1 MIKIFIFGI
10 TGKMGKSIL
19 NYLKL
24 NKNFVLLGGI
34 SKKNFFKLFKN
45 KYNFIFLS
53 MKKNSIFLDFSN
65 YILIKKILFLSQKF
79 SIPLIIGTT
88 GLNSLILNFIFYVTK
103 KVPIL
108 LSYNMSIG
116 LNILNLIFININFY
130 LKIYNFQS
138 LIIDIHHDQK
148 IDSPSGTSLI
158 LLSKIKNFN
167 KKIFSARIKS
177 IIGNHIVYLISNEEI
192 IKIEHIVLNRV
203 IFIIGIFFSIL
214 WLLNKNNGL
223 YSMYDIYFKC

>member
-34 SKKNFFKLFKN
+34 NKKNFFKLFKN

-53 MKKNSIFLDFSN
+53 MNKNSIFLDFSN
-65 YILIKKILFLSQKF
+65 YIIIKKILFLSQKF
-79 SIPLIIGTT
+79 FIPLIIGTT
-88 GLNSLILNFIFYVTK
+88 GLDSLTLNFIFYISK
-103 KVPIL
+103 KIPIL

-138 LIIDIHHDQK
+138 FIIDIHHDQK

-158 LLSKIKNFN
+158 LYSKIKNFN

-177 IIGNHIVYLISNEEI
+177 IIGNHIIYLISNEEI
-192 IKIEHIVLNRV
+192 IKIEHIVLNRI

>member
-24 NKNFVLLGGI
+24 NKNFILLGGI
-34 SKKNFFKLFKN
+34 NKNNFRKLFNN
-45 KYNFIFLS
+45 KYNFIFLK
-53 MKKNSIFLDFSN
+53 MKKNGIFLDFSN
-65 YILIKKILFLSQKF
+65 LKILKKILFLSFTFK
-79 SIPLIIGTT
+79 IPLIIGTT
-88 GLNSLILNFIFYVTK
+88 GLNIIHLNFIFYISK
-103 KVPIL
+103 KVCIL

-116 LNILNLIFININFY
+116 INIINLIFININFY

-138 LIIDIHHDQK
+138 FIIDIHHDKK

-158 LLSKIKNFN
+158 LFSKIKNIN
-167 KKIFSARIKS
+167 KKIFSARIKNV
-177 IIGNHIVYLISNEEI
+177 IGNHIIYLISNNEI
-192 IKIEHIVLNRV
+192 IKIEHIVLNRI

-214 WLLNKNNGL
+214 WLLNKKNGL
-223 YSMYDIYFKC
+223 FSMYDVYF

>member
-24 NKNFVLLGGI
+24 NKNFILLGGVN
-34 SKKNFFKLFKN
+34 KKNFFKLFKN
-45 KYNFIFLS
+45 KYNFLFLK
-53 MKKNSIFLDFSN
+53 MNKNSIFLDFSN
-65 YILIKKILFLSQKF
+65 YIIIKKILFLSQKF

-88 GLNSLILNFIFYVTK
+88 GLDSFILNLIFYISK
-103 KVPIL
+103 KIPIL

-130 LKIYNFQS
+130 LKIYNFQTF
-138 LIIDIHHDQK
+138 IIDIHHDQK
-148 IDSPSGTSLI
+148 IDSPSGTSLM
-158 LLSKIKNFN
+158 LFSKIKNLN
-167 KKIFSARIKS
+167 KNIFSARIKS
-177 IIGNHIVYLISNEEI
+177 IIGNHIIYLISNEEI
-192 IKIEHIVLNRV
+192 IKMEHIILNRV

-214 WLLNKNNGL
+214 WILNKNNGL

>member
-24 NKNFVLLGGI
+24 NKNFILLGGVN
-34 SKKNFFKLFKN
+34 KKNFCKLFKN
-45 KYNFIFLS
+45 KYNFLFLK
-53 MKKNSIFLDFSN
+53 MKKNGIFLDFSN
-65 YILIKKILFLSQKF
+65 YTIIKKILFLSQKF

-88 GLNSLILNFIFYVTK
+88 GLEPIVLNLIFFISK

-116 LNILNLIFININFY
+116 LNIINLIFININFY

-138 LIIDIHHDQK
+138 FIIDIHHDQK

-158 LLSKIKNFN
+158 LFSKIKNFN

-177 IIGNHIVYLISNEEI
+177 VIGNHIIYLVSNEEI
-192 IKIEHIVLNRV
+192 IKIEHIILNRI
-203 IFIIGIFFSIL
+203 IFIIGIFYSIL
-214 WLLNKNNGL
+214 WILNKNNGL

>member
-24 NKNFVLLGGI
+24 NKNFILLGGVN
-34 SKKNFFKLFKN
+34 KKNFFKLFKN
-45 KYNFIFLS
+45 KYNFLFLK
-53 MKKNSIFLDFSN
+53 MNKNSIFLDFSN
-65 YILIKKILFLSQKF
+65 YIIIKKILFLSQKF
-79 SIPLIIGTT
+79 LIPLIIGTT
-88 GLNSLILNFIFYVTK
+88 GLDSLTLNFIFYVSK
-103 KVPIL
+103 KISIL

-116 LNILNLIFININFY
+116 LNILNLIFINVNFY

-138 LIIDIHHDQK
+138 FIIDIHHDKK

-158 LLSKIKNFN
+158 LFSKIRNFN

-177 IIGNHIVYLISNEEI
+177 IIGNHVVYLISNEEI

>member
-1 MIKIFIFGI
+1 
-10 TGKMGKSIL
+10 MGKSIL

>member
-34 SKKNFFKLFKN
+34 NKKNFFKLFKN
-45 KYNFIFLS
+45 KYNFLFLK
-53 MKKNSIFLDFSN
+53 MNKNSIFLDFSN
-65 YILIKKILFLSQKF
+65 YIIIKKILFLSQKF
-79 SIPLIIGTT
+79 LIPLIIGTT
-88 GLNSLILNFIFYVTK
+88 GLDSLTLNLIFYISK
-103 KVPIL
+103 KIPIL

-138 LIIDIHHDQK
+138 FIIDIHHDQK

-158 LLSKIKNFN
+158 LFSKIKNFN

-177 IIGNHIVYLISNEEI
+177 IIGNHVIYLISNEEI
-192 IKIEHIVLNRV
+192 IKIEHIVLNRI

>member
-24 NKNFVLLGGI
+24 NKNFILLGGV

-53 MKKNSIFLDFSN
+53 MSKNSIFLDFSN

-79 SIPLIIGTT
+79 LIPLIIGTT
-88 GLNSLILNFIFYVTK
+88 GLNSLILNFIFYVSK
-103 KVPIL
+103 KIPVL

-138 LIIDIHHDQK
+138 FIIDIHHDQK

-177 IIGNHIVYLISNEEI
+177 IVGNHIIYLISNEEI